1 MRNVDVAGDLVE
13 SRMTR
18 GVRARNSLYVV
29 RGRWKLESEDGRKKP
44 GGKKVERMT

>member
-13 SRMTR
+13 SRMLR

-29 RGRWKLESEDGRKKP
+29 RGRWKLESKKMVGRNLEGRRWK
-44 GGKKVERMT
+44 G